1 MNCPNCNT
9 QNIPDDAI
17 FCPNCGKKIVLKKR
31 SSNIQKNSAINKK
44 SSKEEISTITM
55 HRPSWGYWGAM
66 ILSTITPG
74 FNIIMLLLFYNDTEK
89 KVAVIGGIIID
100 ILWVLI
106 YVILGII

>member
-1 MNCPNCNT
+1 
-9 QNIPDDAI
+9 
-17 FCPNCGKKIVLKKR
+17 
-31 SSNIQKNSAINKK
+31 
-44 SSKEEISTITM
+44 
-55 HRPSWGYWGAM
+55 M